1 MLRKKDD
8 EDDNVEKKGWLMT
21 YSDMVTLLL
30 CFFVLM
36 ISYANYDKQKFWS
49 VIESTR
55 VALGGTGLLPHQKRY
70 IESDLPSSIPPT
82 NTLED
87 EEFQNLIEVAQSIKD
102 LNGDIDYKI
111 TNRGVAIILPDK
123 FILFDSGSAR
133 IQEKA
138 LPVLQQISQI
148 LNKSL
153 ERKLRYNE
161 IQIAGHADNNP
172 IHTSEFADN
181 WELSTGR
188 ATNVLRLLVKYGLDE
203 KRLSAVGYS
212 DQRPVALN
220 DTNEGKAKNRR
231 IEIEIIR
238 VKRPE

>member
-36 ISYANYDKQKFWS
+36 ISYANYDKQKFMS
-49 VIESTR
+49 AIISMR
-55 VALGGTGLLPHQKRY
+55 DALGGTGMLPHRRSY
-70 IESDLPSSIPPT
+70 IESDLPSAILPT

-172 IHTSEFADN
+172 IHT
-181 WELSTGR
+181 
-188 ATNVLRLLVKYGLDE
+188 
-203 KRLSAVGYS
+203 
-212 DQRPVALN
+212 
-220 DTNEGKAKNRR
+220 
-231 IEIEIIR
+231 
-238 VKRPE
+238 